1 MKKRVSRYDESCNI
15 PDSHI
20 VGEIGCNFASSKQSK
35 TLIISDMKLF
45 SIFRKNNTSSPVL
58 ETVVPPT
65 TREVSESPAIPA
77 SDPSGKI
84 VSITYGTG
92 MPIDVLYAFIN
103 KDYEQEGYQDALVNT
118 DAEYCTAKESI
129 ILNKLQQLFRR
140 VLLRYSGEIREI
152 EVQAANA
159 KSLFALTS
167 ASILEARKA
176 TCEEHIA
183 EINSMMEKV
192 NAKDPEMM
200 TMVESYRRGFTKG
213 CAAQTANFLNPNRI
227 TA

>member
-15 PDSHI
+15 PVSHI

-129 ILNKLQQLFRR
+129 ILNKLQQLSVECF
-140 VLLRYSGEIREI
+140 LDT
-152 EVQAANA
+152 AARFE
-159 KSLFALTS
+159 KSRCKRL
-167 ASILEARKA
+167 
-176 TCEEHIA
+176 
-183 EINSMMEKV
+183 M
-192 NAKDPEMM
+192 
-200 TMVESYRRGFTKG
+200 
-213 CAAQTANFLNPNRI
+213 PNRFLLLQALRCLKPVKLPARN
-227 TA
+227 TLPRLTP

>member
-1 MKKRVSRYDESCNI
+1 METGVSRYDKSCNI
-15 PDSHI
+15 PI
-20 VGEIGCNFASSKQSK
+20 FPVKGENGCNFASTKASK
-35 TLIISDMKLF
+35 TLNITDMKLF
-45 SIFRKNNTSSPVL
+45 SIFRKNNTSSPEL
-58 ETVVPPT
+58 EAVETST
-65 TREVSESPAIPA
+65 KEVSESTTAPTSLSA
-77 SDPSGKI
+77 GEI

-103 KDYEQEGYQDALVNT
+103 KDYEKEGYEDALVNS
-118 DAEYCTAKESI
+118 DVEYCTAKESI

-167 ASILEARKA
+167 ASMLEARKA

-183 EINSMMEKV
+183 EINSMMDKV
-192 NAKDPEMM
+192 NAKAPEMM
-200 TMVESYRRGFTKG
+200 TMIESYRRGFTKG
-213 CAAQTANFLNPNRI
+213 CAAQTANFLNPKRI